1 LSSQRNIITDGA
13 TQIIENLIVTTIP
26 YHCSKEQKS
35 VWLDRGFT
43 IRRQTGNIWLVL
55 HHVPPMTGSDA
66 SGEER
71 EAAELLVNYHPDY
84 FVSGHAHAFPY
95 MSGQSWHQA
104 VYGARVLVP
113 GQLFAGFGSELYSA
127 QSGTRGGELAH
138 FERKVDPRRRAL
150 RTSYIESP
158 EGLRGALSLW
168 KLIPKAQER
177 IAQAAAKKSWEKRK
191 LPNWRD
197 RVDYLLKGRQ
207 IITGALRLAIS
218 LNQMKIS
225 EKIKLLFSDEMLTQ
239 ADQLYSQSADCN
251 FEEKAIE
258 FVRPHPARLAYT
270 RVA

>member
-1 LSSQRNIITDGA
+1 VAICSGNHDNAGRQISPDRAPVYEWFVELSSQRNIITDGA

-104 VYGARVLVP
+104 VYGVRVLVP
-113 GQLFAGFGSELYSA
+113 GQLSA
-127 QSGTRGGELAH
+127 H
-138 FERKVDPRRRAL
+138 
-150 RTSYIESP
+150 
-158 EGLRGALSLW
+158 LSL
-168 KLIPKAQER
+168 PT
-177 IAQAAAKKSWEKRK
+177 SH
-191 LPNWRD
+191 
-197 RVDYLLKGRQ
+197 
-207 IITGALRLAIS
+207 
-218 LNQMKIS
+218 
-225 EKIKLLFSDEMLTQ
+225 SD
-239 ADQLYSQSADCN
+239 S
-251 FEEKAIE
+251 
-258 FVRPHPARLAYT
+258 
-270 RVA
+270 